1 MTRIAIGIS
10 TAFGTGFFPF
20 GPGTAGS
27 LVAFLIVPILLHF
40 GWSHGALALITL
52 LTIPVGI
59 WAATQTEKA
68 WKREDPGEV
77 VIDEVVGQWIAML
90 GMPALWD
97 WRTAVAAF
105 VLFRLFDIWKPFP
118 ISYLDRHVKGGVGV
132 VVDDLLA
139 GLIVNVLLQIAF
151 LHTDW
156 FGVQW
161 AGGPV

>member
-90 GMPALWD
+90 GLPALWD
-97 WRTAVAAF
+97 WRTAVASF
-105 VLFRLFDIWKPFP
+105 VLFRLFDIWKPQPARWAESLPSGLGIIADDVIAGIYAAIFL
-118 ISYLDRHVKGGVGV
+118 SLGHYLR
-132 VVDDLLA
+132 
-139 GLIVNVLLQIAF
+139 F
-151 LHTDW
+151 Y
-156 FGVQW
+156 
-161 AGGPV
+161 